1 MDIVHTEK
9 EQRRLYAADPI
20 PFGENND
27 GNNVF
32 IANRALNEIFSLQQ

>member
-1 MDIVHTEK
+1 MALGHSEK

-20 PFGENND
+20 LFGENND
-27 GNNVF
+27 GKNVF